1 LLIHVVCILTDFNK
15 DQTLGS
21 KQRGTSKKEESERGV
36 GRDRKEVVIGGSG
49 IEEGKGNR
57 VFVLGRRKGW

>member
-1 LLIHVVCILTDFNK
+1 LLIHVSVK
-15 DQTLGS
+15 KRRVKKRRVKEGLGA
-21 KQRGTSKKEESERGV
+21 REHI
-36 GRDRKEVVIGGSG
+36 VIGGSG